1 MELST
6 NITTNTI
13 TTGTIPVNGNYITTN
28 TITVPTAPS
37 FTPIEINLED
47 IFFKYDFNNKPKENK
62 KKENKK
68 EEDFT
73 IYSVIEYV
81 PQKVYE
87 IKFTDDTSVKTICG
101 EYDEF
106 DPEYMFYLAIAK
118 KLYSNTLTFD
128 GVLSKTYQLMYEKKY
143 IKMVKQGMKLFK
155 ELKKRQKEEEELKE
169 IKERKKQKHIRKKLA
184 AKERK
189 KQEQINIIKQAIILS
204 KEEG

>member
-1 MELST
+1 MALST

-13 TTGTIPVNGNYITTN
+13 TTGTIPINGNYVTTTPN
-28 TITVPTAPS
+28 TITIPTAPS
-37 FTPIEINLED
+37 FITKEVNLED
-47 IFFKYDFNNKPKENK
+47 IVFKYDFNNKPKENK
-62 KKENKK
+62 KKE
-68 EEDFT
+68 DFT
-73 IYSVIEYV
+73 IYDVIEYV

-118 KLYSNTLTFD
+118 KLYSDTLTFD

-155 ELKKRQKEEEELKE
+155 ELKKWQKEEEELKE

-189 KQEQINIIKQAIILS
+189 KQEQIDIIKQAIILS